1 MNGERGQSAK
11 KRKDLEWI
19 LSLNFYPQP
28 FHFIDLH
35 SFFVTMAADHQ
46 LISYQEDPFIYKQCD
61 EDIIENV
68 VTTYS
73 KGLKL
78 NFNLPVL

>member
-1 MNGERGQSAK
+1 
-11 KRKDLEWI
+11 
-19 LSLNFYPQP
+19 
-28 FHFIDLH
+28 
-35 SFFVTMAADHQ
+35 MAADHQ

-78 NFNLPVL
+78 NFNLLVL